1 MWVTIGHGG
10 DDPRLAGMTGV
21 TSVLMQTDPRDTLDA
36 LRETLARVETLYGNV
51 AHYDARQALADM
63 ARLSRLIAEIDRQR
77 PLGSD
82 GTHGNLHTPTC
93 GCPRE

>member
-21 TSVLMQTDPRDTLDA
+21 TSVLMQTDPRDTLKM
-36 LRETLARVETLYGNV
+36 LRETLCRVEALYGAV
-51 AHYDARQALADM
+51 AHPDIVLALADM
-63 ARLSRLIAEIDRQR
+63 ARLARLIEEIDRQR